1 MSEEPAPQDDRESN
15 PVAAYRAAWQQA
27 FRNLRYRLAPLI
39 ALLETLGPTESE
51 ADAFEHDVR
60 SAIHDLWRGD
70 RDELT
75 EWAPRIRQAAA
86 RAKDTHVLMNNCYA
100 N

>member
-1 MSEEPAPQDDRESN
+1 MSEEQPRRTIGSPIRRCLPGS
-15 PVAAYRAAWQQA
+15 VAASVSEPEVSARTE
-27 FRNLRYRLAPLI
+27 FI

-51 ADAFEHDVR
+51 ADAIEHDVR

-70 RDELT
+70 PDELT